1 MARILAVDDD
11 PLVRRCISRILVNA
25 GHEIVPAAHGA
36 DALQLASDRAFD
48 VALVDYHLPF
58 LNGLE
63 VLQRLREV
71 QPGCLRIL
79 VTGALDLPMIMD
91 AVNRGEVMRV
101 VEKPFESA
109 GLVSAV
115 EDAMVARR
123 RMMEFCRV
131 QEQAASEDERQMLV
145 DCLGGDDLFLAL
157 QPIIQAT
164 DGKIMAFESLL
175 RSHHPVLNSPLPVI
189 RAAERH
195 GMLSEL
201 ACVVSACAAEWM
213 THLPEPIKL
222 FMNLHPDE
230 LSQPESICERLSP
243 LAPWAGRVV
252 LEITERSRLQGI
264 EAWEQSIEG
273 VRGMGFNIAV
283 DDLGAGYSS
292 LSVLAELQPSVIKVD
307 MSIVRGIDTEPR
319 KQRLVDLLT
328 RFAEATDS
336 TLIAEGVET
345 PEEAQALRDCGA
357 HWLQGYL
364 FGRPSAELPESV
376 AAAS

>member
-123 RMMEFCRV
+123 RMMEVCRV
-131 QEQAASEDERQMLV
+131 QEQAASEDERQMLI

-157 QPIIQAT
+157 QPIIRAT

-213 THLPEPIKL
+213 TRLPEPIKL

-243 LAPWAGRVV
+243 LAPWASRVV

-345 PEEAQALRDCGA
+345 AEEAQALRDCGA